1 MRLRP
6 AGAWAPGPCILV
18 LSASS
23 RTASQHGQVTRS
35 CGLKGPTVMQGVQE
49 VSTELPGDATEREGS
64 PRWQGSLRRVSAQPH
79 CCSKNPAELLT
90 QPHSEALLPTPSHRK
105 GLALRPELPR
115 PTVTGSGQ
123 APPSKT

>member
-49 VSTELPGDATEREGS
+49 VSTELPGDATERGEPSMAGV
-64 PRWQGSLRRVSAQPH
+64 PPQGQ
-79 CCSKNPAELLT
+79 C
-90 QPHSEALLPTPSHRK
+90 PTP
-105 GLALRPELPR
+105 LL
-115 PTVTGSGQ
+115 
-123 APPSKT
+123 